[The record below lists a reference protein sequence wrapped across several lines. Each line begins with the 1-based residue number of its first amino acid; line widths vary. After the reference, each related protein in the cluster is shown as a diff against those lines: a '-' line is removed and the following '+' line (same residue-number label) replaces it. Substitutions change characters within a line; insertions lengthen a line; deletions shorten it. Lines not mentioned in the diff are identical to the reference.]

1 MSFATGNTRTVVIGA
16 DGFIGS
22 HLARTLADRG
32 GLVTAV
38 VTRHPWRLRAWGTA
52 GIEVVGLSREDW
64 WSEAAVV
71 EIARLVE
78 GADAVAL
85 LAYRP
90 PELREHLAWSRHEE
104 DVNMAGTLRLAT
116 AAADAGARV
125 VFASSADVYGH
136 WRESPVAE
144 ADEVAPGTPY
154 GEAKLA
160 VEDGLAEMD
169 LHTVSVRIATV
180 YGPGE
185 RGHRAIPLFIEAYLD
200 GRLPTLHGDGVDV
213 RDYVHV
219 RDVCGVL
226 VAAASAPEPP
236 PVVNAG
242 SGRGRTTREILEAV
256 AAALGREPDCHSVPS
271 PRAPTHLVLDSCLA
285 ASMRGQ
291 TADVP
296 LDQGLVEEV
305 GWLRTARDGKLAL
318 CRSRDPHPSSRRG
331 DWPGRAL

>member
-1 MSFATGNTRTVVIGA
+1 MSFAIGNTRTVVIGA

-32 GLVTAV
+32 GPVTAV

-64 WSEAAVV
+64 WSEAAVAK
-71 EIARLVE
+71 IARLVE
-78 GADAVAL
+78 GADVVAL

-90 PELREHLAWSRHEE
+90 PELREQLAWSRHDEE
-104 DVNMAGTLRLAT
+104 GVNVAGTLRLAT
-116 AAADAGARV
+116 AAVQAGARV

-136 WRESPVAE
+136 RRESPVRE
-144 ADEVAPGTPY
+144 TDEVAPGTPY

-160 VEDGLAEMD
+160 VEDRLAEMD
-169 LHTVSVRIATV
+169 VHTVSVRIATV

-200 GRLPTLHGDGVDV
+200 GRLPTLHGDGADV

-242 SGRGRTTREILEAV
+242 SGRGYTTREILDAV

-271 PRAPTHLVLDSCLA
+271 PRAPTRLVLDIDLA
-285 ASMRGQ
+285 ASMRGE
-291 TADVP
+291 AVAIP

-305 GWLRTARDGKLAL
+305 GWLRAH
-318 CRSRDPHPSSRRG
+318 RSRRAAGSAPIPRSPSVESPR
-331 DWPGRAL
+331 